1 MFLPSGNK
9 FVKTHSGLI
18 ESFLSLSVL
27 NGVNIIL
34 PLITLPY
41 LVRTVGLSKF
51 GAYSIVY
58 TVLQYVLLISTYG
71 FNYTTTKLV
80 AQNKDNIS
88 YIRVVFNST
97 ILARLLISVP
107 SLFVGFLLVLV
118 IYPADY
124 SWLYL
129 GGIGIVLGDI
139 INPVWL
145 FQGYEKMRYM
155 AAANFVC
162 KLLFTVLIFVFIRSE
177 QDYIYINLLNSLGFM
192 AAGVISLFIS
202 MKCFDIK
209 IVAVKFSDVIFQLK
223 EGWSIFLSTI
233 FMNLYRNSNV
243 FILGFFLSEYNV
255 GVYSTAEKVVKAV
268 QSVVAPISNALF
280 PYFASSFKSSSI
292 SDNAKRI
299 LRTNGKLVV
308 LLFVVAFLFVV
319 FSDLI
324 NDLLFDVEESN
335 ISLLMRVMSPVIVIG
350 GMNYVL
356 GVAGLVNLGHNLYFL
371 KAVTVSGVVSLLAL
385 FPLVQLMGV
394 FSGAVSMIMAE
405 IILFAYCFIM
415 VKRLAL

>member
-80 AQNKDNIS
+80 AQNKDDIS

-107 SLFVGFLLVLV
+107 SLFVGFLLVAV
-118 IYPADY
+118 IYPTDY
-124 SWLYL
+124 IWLYL

-280 PYFASSFKSSSI
+280 PYFASSFKSNSI

-394 FSGAVSMIMAE
+394 FSGAASMILAE

>member
-1 MFLPSGNK
+1 MFLPPGNK

-58 TVLQYVLLISTYG
+58 TILQYVLLVSTYG

-88 YIRVVFNST
+88 YVRVVFNST

-107 SLFVGFLLVLV
+107 SLFVGFLLVVV
-118 IYPADY
+118 IYPTDY
-124 SWLYL
+124 IWLYL
-129 GGIGIVLGDI
+129 GGIGIVFGDI

-162 KLLFTVLIFVFIRSE
+162 KLLFTVLIFVFIRCE
-177 QDYIYINLLNSLGFM
+177 QDYIYINLLNSLGFI
-192 AAGVISLFIS
+192 AAGVISLIIS
-202 MKCFDIK
+202 IKYFDIK
-209 IVAVKFSDVIFQLK
+209 IVAVKFADVVFQLK

-255 GVYSTAEKVVKAV
+255 GVYATAEKVVKAV

-280 PYFASSFKSSSI
+280 PYFASSFKTNSI

-299 LRTNGKLVV
+299 LRTNGKLFV
-308 LLFVVAFLFVV
+308 LLFVIAFLFVA

-324 NDLLFDVEESN
+324 NNLLFDVEESN
-335 ISLLMRVMSPVIVIG
+335 ISLLMRVMSPVIIIG

-371 KAVTVSGVVSLLAL
+371 KAVTISGVVSVLAL
-385 FPLVQLMGV
+385 FPLIHLMGV
-394 FSGAVSMIMAE
+394 FSGAVSMILAE
-405 IILFAYCFIM
+405 IILFAYCYYM

>member
-1 MFLPSGNK
+1 MFLPPSNK
-9 FVKTHSGLI
+9 FVKTYSGLI

-124 SWLYL
+124 IWLYL